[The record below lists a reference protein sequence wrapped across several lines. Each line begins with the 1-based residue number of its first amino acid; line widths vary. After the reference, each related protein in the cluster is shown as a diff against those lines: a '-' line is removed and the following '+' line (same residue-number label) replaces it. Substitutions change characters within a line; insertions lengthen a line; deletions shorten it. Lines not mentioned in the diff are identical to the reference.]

1 MRTAK
6 IIRMKPLLKNMND
19 KSAHVNMFSE
29 LFLAEKETFWRYL

>member
-19 KSAHVNMFSE
+19 KSAHVNMF
-29 LFLAEKETFWRYL
+29 FRTFFS